1 MKKKKQIWI
10 TLCSTL
16 AFIILACFQ
25 LNWILQAQELR
36 EKQFHQQVSLALSF
50 AVNDLAN
57 NENMSRA
64 LKNCVSKNNV
74 QCEPQQLET
83 ITESIEF
90 ERTLTSALRFYG
102 IDLPYHF
109 DLAPEHHYADQAS
122 YYQCS
127 LKPVTEVDELAV
139 SIRFP
144 KKQDYIYGQ
153 MSFMLIS
160 CILILIF
167 VAACLFYA
175 NLALWN
181 QKRLMEQTQSFFN
194 NLAHEFKTPLTNI
207 SLATRMIERTKT
219 EKPELLSVIKSEN
232 SKLISQLE
240 KVLQLA
246 RMEEENPDMVFAEVS
261 IGALILKVVNT
272 MQLRVKDEGGEIT
285 YKDYTNGTSIYGDEG
300 HLHNVFTNLIDNAVK
315 YCEKSPE
322 IYIECNLIKKG
333 AEIVVS
339 DNGLG
344 ISPEN
349 QELIFKKFHR
359 VHTGDVHNAKGFGLG
374 LTYVK
379 TVIDSHSGDIKLE
392 SKPGSGSRF
401 ILFLPFN
408 PLYHDN

>member
-1 MKKKKQIWI
+1 MKNKKQIWI
-10 TLCSTL
+10 TLSSTL

-25 LNWILQAQELR
+25 LNWILQARELR
-36 EKQFHQQVSLALSF
+36 EKQFHQQVSLALSY

-64 LKNCVSKNNV
+64 IKNCVTKNNV
-74 QCEPQQLET
+74 ACEPQQLAA
-83 ITESIEF
+83 ITESVEF

-109 DLAPEHHYADQAS
+109 DLAPEHQYADQAS

-127 LKPVTEVDELAV
+127 LKPITEVDELAV

-144 KKQDYIYGQ
+144 KKKAYIYGQ
-153 MSFMLIS
+153 MNFMLIS
-160 CILILIF
+160 CILILLF
-167 VAACLFYA
+167 VAACLFYV
-175 NLALWN
+175 NLAFWR

-207 SLATRMIERTKT
+207 SLAARMIERNKT
-219 EKPELLSVIKSEN
+219 DNTELLGVIKSEN
-232 SKLISQLE
+232 TKLINQLE

-246 RMEEENPDMVFAEVS
+246 RMEEENPNMIFSELEIS
-261 IGALILKVVNT
+261 ALLHKVVNT
-272 MQLRVKDEGGEIT
+272 MKLRVNDKGGQLT
-285 YKDYTNGTSIYGDEG
+285 LNDDSNGNSIYGDET

-315 YCEKSPE
+315 YSEKAPE
-322 IYIECNLIKKG
+322 IHIECNMLKKG
-333 AEIVVS
+333 VEIVVS
-339 DNGLG
+339 DNGIG

-349 QELIFKKFHR
+349 QELIFKKFQR

-379 TVIDSHSGDIKLE
+379 MVVDSHSGTIKVE
-392 SKPGSGSRF
+392 SKRGVGTKF
-401 ILFLPFN
+401 VLFLPFN
-408 PLYHDN
+408 PLYDDN